1 MGLCASLTVRSLLL
15 VLDTCSVL
23 GEGGR
28 EETSL
33 SLSLASQ
40 IYHNFTLTYRHSSD
54 DFFTLNGS
62 NGVITYL
69 AVLSGPAGVVNNL
82 DFISCV

>member
-1 MGLCASLTVRSLLL
+1 MGLCTSLTVRSLLL
-15 VLDTCSVL
+15 VLDTCSVW
-23 GEGGR
+23 GGR

>member
-1 MGLCASLTVRSLLL
+1 MGLCASLTVRSFLL
-15 VLDTCSVL
+15 VLDTCSL
-23 GEGGR
+23 WGGGG

>member
-1 MGLCASLTVRSLLL
+1 MCKSYCKVIPFSFRYLQ
-15 VLDTCSVL
+15 SV
-23 GEGGR
+23 GGGGR
-28 EETSL
+28 EETSQ

>member
-1 MGLCASLTVRSLLL
+1 M
-15 VLDTCSVL
+15 
-23 GEGGR
+23 
-28 EETSL
+28 SL
-33 SLSLASQ
+33 SLSLASP
-40 IYHNFTLTYRHSSD
+40 IYHNFTLTYCHSSD